1 MLCIRPFIKAGSSPS
16 NFCREV
22 GVTANAGSD
31 NLEGM
36 ALKTLSP
43 AQVRNRPQKLGVGN
57 DIRKVDQGLSNLMI
71 YKILVAMCQYE
82 SVFKRL

>member
-1 MLCIRPFIKAGSSPS
+1 MLCILPFIKAGSSPS
-16 NFCREV
+16 NFDTREV

-43 AQVRNRPQKLGVGN
+43 AQVRNGGPPKLGVPKHSGGN
-57 DIRKVDQGLSNLMI
+57 HIRKVHQD
-71 YKILVAMCQYE
+71 Y
-82 SVFKRL
+82 RT